1 MEADTQRRSPSAFG
15 YAGLSAGLS
24 YDSWREEVC
33 RNFCQIDAEPGDA
46 GEIDCRIKIA
56 QVSSLSM
63 AAVGG
68 TSGRFRRTRNL
79 LSDSCDDFVVT
90 TAIKGDVLV
99 VTNDDPIVLQPSQMC
114 LMDMGVECEVDL
126 NDDTQ
131 FTSTRIPRR
140 ELLSVCPHA
149 EDKLSTPLIEN
160 AQIRELIVR
169 YFALSAGSAASLDA
183 VGQQVLARHMIDLIA
198 LLLCN
203 SQDETQLAV
212 ERGYSAARLRL
223 IQAHVLENL
232 GDNNLTIS
240 SIARRFA
247 VEPKQVQR
255 LFERAGTTFT
265 EFVLEQRLLL
275 ARRLLSSPGNRH
287 DKIGSVAYTV
297 GFGDL
302 SYFNRAFRR
311 RFDMTPSE
319 WRDGQPAWC

>member
-1 MEADTQRRSPSAFG
+1 LEADTRRRSPSAFE
-15 YAGLSAGLS
+15 YAGLSAGWS

-33 RNFCQIDAEPGDA
+33 RNFCQIDAEPSNA

-63 AAVGG
+63 ATVGG
-68 TSGRFRRTRNL
+68 TSGRFRRTRSL

-99 VTNDDPIVLQPSQMC
+99 VTNGDPIVLQPSQMC

-126 NDDTQ
+126 NDGTQ

-140 ELLSVCPHA
+140 ELLGVCRHA
-149 EDKLSTPLIEN
+149 EDQLSTPLIEN
-160 AQIRELIVR
+160 AQMRELILR

-183 VGQQVLARHMIDLIA
+183 VSQQVLARHMIDLIA
-198 LLLCN
+198 LLLGS
-203 SQDETQLAV
+203 SQDETQLAMD
-212 ERGYSAARLRL
+212 RGYSAARLQM

-240 SIARRFA
+240 LIAGRFA

-275 ARRLLSSPGNRH
+275 ARSLLSSPGNRR

-319 WRDGQPAWC
+319 LREGQPVRY

>member
-1 MEADTQRRSPSAFG
+1 
-15 YAGLSAGLS
+15 
-24 YDSWREEVC
+24 
-33 RNFCQIDAEPGDA
+33 
-46 GEIDCRIKIA
+46 
-56 QVSSLSM
+56 
-63 AAVGG
+63 
-68 TSGRFRRTRNL
+68 
-79 LSDSCDDFVVT
+79 
-90 TAIKGDVLV
+90 
-99 VTNDDPIVLQPSQMC
+99 
-114 LMDMGVECEVDL
+114 
-126 NDDTQ
+126 
-131 FTSTRIPRR
+131 
-140 ELLSVCPHA
+140 
-149 EDKLSTPLIEN
+149 
-160 AQIRELIVR
+160 
-169 YFALSAGSAASLDA
+169 
-183 VGQQVLARHMIDLIA
+183 MIDLIA